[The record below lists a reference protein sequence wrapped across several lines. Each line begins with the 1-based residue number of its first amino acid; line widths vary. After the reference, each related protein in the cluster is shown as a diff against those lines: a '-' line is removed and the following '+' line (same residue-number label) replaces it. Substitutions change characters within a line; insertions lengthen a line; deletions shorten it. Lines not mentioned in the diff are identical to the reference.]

1 MSPSLDFKS
10 NASACSA
17 ISPIVFSLTEL
28 VALSSGYNC
37 VKKEHGMQRF
47 QISTPVQQAMAQGQ
61 PVVALETAVLT
72 HGLPHPHNVQLSI
85 DLEATARASGVTPAT
100 IGIIHGTPKIG
111 LSAEDIEFLGDPA
124 TDVRKISKRDFGIAL
139 SRQLNGGTT
148 VCATMILA
156 KMASIGVFATGGIGG
171 VHRGTNFD
179 ISADLPQ
186 LANTPMIVVCAGAKS
201 ILDLPNTREY
211 LETAG
216 VPVLGYQ
223 TDTFPA
229 FFSPS
234 SGLPVDLSVDSAD
247 EVANIARHHW
257 SLGLQSSILL
267 VVPPPSST
275 ALQGEAIENAIE
287 QAVDEAATEGIHGA
301 DTTPYLLSRVNQLTN
316 GLSMRANLDLLKN
329 NTTIASLVAIAL
341 SKGEQRTY

>member
-1 MSPSLDFKS
+1 
-10 NASACSA
+10 
-17 ISPIVFSLTEL
+17 
-28 VALSSGYNC
+28 
-37 VKKEHGMQRF
+37 MQGI
-47 QISTPVQQAMAQGQ
+47 QISKPVQQAMAQSQ

-72 HGLPHPHNVQLSI
+72 HGLPHPHNVQLSL
-85 DLEATARASGVTPAT
+85 DLETTARAAGVTPAT
-100 IGIIHGTPKIG
+100 IGVVQGTPKIG
-111 LSAEDIEFLGDPA
+111 LAKQEIEFLGNPA
-124 TDVRKISKRDFGIAL
+124 TIVHKISKRDFGIAL
-139 SRQLNGGTT
+139 SQQLNGGTT
-148 VCATMILA
+148 VCGTMILA
-156 KMASIGVFATGGIGG
+156 TLANIQVFATGGIGG

-186 LANTPMIVVCAGAKS
+186 LATTPMIVVCAGAKS

-216 VPVLGYQ
+216 VPVIGYQ

-234 SGLPVDLSVDSAD
+234 SGLPVDMSVDSAD
-247 EVANIARHHW
+247 EVADIARQHW

-267 VVPPPSST
+267 VVPPPSAT
-275 ALQGEAIENAIE
+275 ALQGEAIESAIE
-287 QAVDEAATEGIHGA
+287 QAINEATAEGIHGGA
-301 DTTPYLLSRVNQLTN
+301 TTPYLLSRVNQLTD

-341 SKGEQRTY
+341 SKSKQRTY

>member
-1 MSPSLDFKS
+1 
-10 NASACSA
+10 
-17 ISPIVFSLTEL
+17 
-28 VALSSGYNC
+28 
-37 VKKEHGMQRF
+37 MQGI
-47 QISTPVQQAMAQGQ
+47 QISKPVQQAMAIGQ
-61 PVVALETAVLT
+61 PVMALETAVLT
-72 HGLPHPHNVQLSI
+72 HGLPYPHNIQLSL
-85 DLEATARASGVTPAT
+85 DLEATARATGVTPAT
-100 IGIIHGTPKIG
+100 IGIIQGTPKIG
-111 LSAEDIEFLGDPA
+111 LTQQEIELLGNPA

-156 KMASIGVFATGGIGG
+156 KLANIQVFATGGIGG

-186 LANTPMIVVCAGAKS
+186 LATTPMVVVCAGAKS

-216 VPVLGYQ
+216 VPVIGYQ

-234 SGLPVDLSVDSAD
+234 SGLPVDMSVDSAD
-247 EVANIARHHW
+247 EVADIARHHW

-275 ALQGEAIENAIE
+275 ALQGEAIENAID
-287 QAVDEAATEGIHGA
+287 QAINEAAADGIHGA
-301 DTTPYLLSRVNQLTN
+301 ATTPYLLSRVNQLTD

-329 NTTIASLVAIAL
+329 NTTLASLVAIAL
-341 SKGEQRTY
+341 SKDKQRTY

>member
-1 MSPSLDFKS
+1 
-10 NASACSA
+10 
-17 ISPIVFSLTEL
+17 
-28 VALSSGYNC
+28 
-37 VKKEHGMQRF
+37 MQGI
-47 QISTPVQQAMAQGQ
+47 QISKPVQQAMALSQ

-72 HGLPHPHNVQLSI
+72 HGLPHPHNVQLSL
-85 DLEATARASGVTPAT
+85 DLETTARASGVSPAT
-100 IGIIHGTPKIG
+100 IGIIQGIPRIG
-111 LSAEDIEFLGDPA
+111 LSKQEIELLGNPA
-124 TDVRKISKRDFGIAL
+124 TQVRKISKRDFGIAF

-156 KMASIGVFATGGIGG
+156 TLANIQVFATGGIGG

-186 LANTPMIVVCAGAKS
+186 LATTPMIVVCAGAKS

-216 VPVLGYQ
+216 VPVIGYK

-247 EVANIARHHW
+247 EVADIARQHW
-257 SLGLQSSILL
+257 SLDLKSSILL

-287 QAVDEAATEGIHGA
+287 QAINEAAAEGIQGA
-301 DTTPYLLSRVNQLTN
+301 ATTPYLLARVNQLTD
-316 GLSMRANLDLLKN
+316 GLSMAANLDLLKN
-329 NTTIASLVAIAL
+329 NTRIASLVALSL
-341 SKGEQRTY
+341 SKGNQRTY